1 MRRRH
6 TAETEKDEAD
16 SGRQDSQDTVG
27 SWSGRRGGIGRYLL
41 DVVMLLWEKAVSLLE
56 EDMDGSA
63 AKAEEVSDDA
73 DVLLSGIVTSV
84 NIYILATCLA
94 FSLLSCIA
102 YIVILL
108 TGLMDATASTKF
120 GVVN

>member
-6 TAETEKDEAD
+6 TAEAVDDGGD
-16 SGRQDSQDTVG
+16 SAQQGPQDAVG
-27 SWSGRRGGIGRYLL
+27 SWSERRGGIGRYSL

-63 AKAEEVSDDA
+63 AKAEEVSDEA

-94 FSLLSCIA
+94 FSCSLVLPT
-102 YIVILL
+102 L
-108 TGLMDATASTKF
+108 
-120 GVVN
+120 